1 MDDCSVLAEQNDH
14 FIEACR
20 LGSWEMLRVILADDF
35 AYLDGRTGETWD
47 EERYIADLQTNP
59 APSLQIDEL
68 AIHVAGE
75 TATVSARS
83 YSATRRGR
91 GSRYVD
97 TYARRDGEWLCV
109 HACVWPLP
117 ADDKALTSVE

>member
-1 MDDCSVLAEQNDH
+1 MLAERNDQ

-20 LGSWEMLRVILADDF
+20 LGSWEMLQTILADDF
-35 AYLDGRTGETWD
+35 SYLDGRSGETWD
-47 EERYIADLQTNP
+47 EIRYITDLRTNP

-83 YSATRRGR
+83 YSATHPGR
-91 GSRYVD
+91 GSRYLD

-117 ADDKALTSVE
+117 ADDPASTPR